1 MIKLRALTTYLL
13 ERQLVL
19 PEQLDSWTDQV
30 NLQLIWKPDVGG
42 MRMGDMRYS
51 ATIALERFADHPGRL
66 MALLGSWLEAND
78 QERDR
83 DELPAPKFDIT
94 MLDNDLADVDI
105 TLEFNEP
112 QYLAEDPAGEVE
124 AFGKTWGIC
133 PVRPVDCRT
142 RRGGQPWR
150 VARSSSMPV
159 AIWACE
165 NSWRC

>member
-1 MIKLRALTTYLL
+1 VIKLRALTTYLI

-30 NLQLIWKPDVGG
+30 NLELIWKPDLDGL
-42 MRMGDMRYS
+42 RMGDMRYS

-66 MALLGSWLEAND
+66 MALVGSWLETND

-112 QYLAEDPAGEVE
+112 QYLAEDPTGEIE
-124 AFGKTWGIC
+124 AFGKTWAFVPFDLWIAEHGE
-133 PVRPVDCRT
+133 VGT
-142 RRGGQPWR
+142 RG
-150 VARSSSMPV
+150 A
-159 AIWACE
+159 
-165 NSWRC
+165 